1 MRRRTIMS
9 PSAWAWRR
17 SMGRCASPESCWKLQ
32 IAPCTAPSA
41 KVAIASAPRS
51 CPQAAWYVPRPM
63 TDQPDTEQ
71 PDQAPTPEPTSDKAD
86 LMALGIGCLVVL
98 IMFVAIVI
106 VA

>member
-1 MRRRTIMS
+1 
-9 PSAWAWRR
+9 
-17 SMGRCASPESCWKLQ
+17 
-32 IAPCTAPSA
+32 
-41 KVAIASAPRS
+41 
-51 CPQAAWYVPRPM
+51 M

-106 VA
+106 VAVVRD